1 MKLSPHCSLPLTLG
15 GTTDQ
20 VASQCYEHEI
30 IDNDFVTELEGFI
43 DIENIEPGD
52 EGRKMICRVE
62 NGRCVTV
69 TMAYLDL
76 PITDTFLG
84 LGLNYGPNA
93 KAQFLAGL
101 RHQGVEVIA
110 QSEYIILPN
119 DFVTI
124 ELGESITWWDRA
136 YWGTDGFRNE
146 AIALQP

>member
-1 MKLSPHCSLPLTLG
+1 
-15 GTTDQ
+15 
-20 VASQCYEHEI
+20 
-30 IDNDFVTELEGFI
+30 
-43 DIENIEPGD
+43 
-52 EGRKMICRVE
+52 
-62 NGRCVTV
+62 
-69 TMAYLDL
+69 MAYLDL